1 MSSITHQT
9 VTLHMVSYPYY
20 VNVLCDKIWS
30 SCEDKP
36 PTQSVVSSLWH
47 EYILQEKSKIAKE
60 LGSLNMSQKK
70 LLIAI
75 SQGVTKGL
83 TSASELH
90 KLNFSSGAVIK
101 SLKLLEEQ
109 DYINRDKS
117 GGYFLVDPLIK
128 ASLMLFYP

>member
-1 MSSITHQT
+1 
-9 VTLHMVSYPYY
+9 MVSCHY
-20 VNVLCDKIWS
+20 
-30 SCEDKP
+30 
-36 PTQSVVSSLWH
+36 
-47 EYILQEKSKIAKE
+47 YILQEKSKIAKE

-75 SQGVTKGL
+75 SQGITKGL
-83 TSASELH
+83 TGASELQ

-101 SLKLLEEQ
+101 SLRLLEEQ

-128 ASLMLFYP
+128 ASLMLFYS